1 MSPVDNFGLI
11 INILS
16 LIDVFLWLLP
26 RTQVKELVKVLQM
39 AKTGAEKVVDMG
51 LDVVGIKEELQRSAL
66 NDFL

>member
-1 MSPVDNFGLI
+1 M
-11 INILS
+11 
-16 LIDVFLWLLP
+16 
-26 RTQVKELVKVLQM
+26 QVKELVKVLQM